1 MASLAPANTDG
12 IFNWLDRDHT
22 VAGPGYNRWLVPPAA
37 LAIHL
42 CIGMA
47 YGFSVF
53 WLPLGRALG
62 VAAGQDKPIVCPG
75 DATTFFGKVAMTGH
89 ALFATDCDWTQFDL
103 GWMFTLFFVL
113 LGTSAALWGGWLER
127 VGPRKAGVVAA
138 LCWCGGLM
146 ISAVGV
152 YIHQLWLLWLGSG
165 LIGGCGL
172 GLGYISPVSTLIKW
186 FPDRRGMATGMAIMG
201 FGGGAMIGSPLA
213 TILMKYFA
221 TPTSVGVWQTF
232 VAMGLIYFVFMLGGA
247 LGYRLPPAGWRP
259 AGWTPPT
266 NAKAMITTGHVHL
279 KDAHKTA
286 QFWLIWG
293 VLCLNVSAGIGI
305 IGAASP
311 MLQETFGGRLFGD
324 PSVGFLQFS
333 DEQKAKAAL
342 VGAAFVGLFSL
353 FNIAGRFGWA
363 SLSDKIG
370 RKLTYTTFFTLGFA
384 CYVAAPTL
392 ATLGMLG
399 VFAAAFCLIA
409 SMYGGGFA
417 TIPAYLA
424 DVFGTQFVGAIH
436 GRLLTAWSTAG
447 IVGPVI
453 VNYMHDNRAAEG
465 IAPDQIYHPIFYV
478 LAGLLVAGF
487 ICNLLIKPLDKKWFM
502 TTKEVEALQLHKAPE
517 RRHPSDAIRG
527 TEETKKA
534 RIALLQPLGI
544 ALIGVAIVWW
554 ITFYTKV
561 GGIGGAWECLFITTA
576 PCAETVTQ
584 AELHGFFAYRPFL
597 MWLGLALWVAG
608 VMLSPKRVD
617 TAPLYWAL
625 VGIPLLWGVWI
636 TVDKALVLFQ

>member
-1 MASLAPANTDG
+1 MATAARAETGTHQVGL
-12 IFNWLDRDHT
+12 LDKEHII
-22 VAGPGYNRWLVPPAA
+22 AEPGYNRWLVPPAA

-53 WLPLGRALG
+53 WLPLGRAVG
-62 VAAGQDKPIVCPG
+62 VAQGLDKPIPCPG
-75 DATTFFGKVAMTGH
+75 DATTFFGKVAITGH

-103 GWMFTLFFVL
+103 GWMFTLFFLL
-113 LGTSAALWGGWLER
+113 LGISAAIWGGWLER
-127 VGPRKAGVVAA
+127 VGPRRAGVVAA
-138 LCWCGGLM
+138 ICWGGGFL

-165 LIGGCGL
+165 IIGGVGL

-213 TILMKYFA
+213 TILMNYFT
-221 TPTSVGVWQTF
+221 TPTTVGVWKTF
-232 VAMGLIYFVFMLGGA
+232 VTLGAIYFIFMMCGA
-247 LGYRLPPAGWRP
+247 FGYRLPPTGWKP
-259 AGWTPPT
+259 EGWTPPAS
-266 NAKAMITTGHVHL
+266 AKAMITAGHVDL

-286 QFWLIWG
+286 QFWLIWA

-324 PSVGFLQFS
+324 PSVGFANLT

-353 FNIAGRFGWA
+353 FNIAGRFFWA

-370 RKLTYTTFFTLGFA
+370 RKLTYFTFFVLGFA

-392 ATLGMLG
+392 ATLGFLG
-399 VFAAAFCLIA
+399 LFAAAFCLIA

-424 DVFGTQFVGAIH
+424 DIFGTQFVGAIH

-447 IVGPVI
+447 IIGPVI
-453 VNYMHDNRAAEG
+453 VNYMHDSRKAEG
-465 IAPDQIYHPIFYV
+465 VPPDQIYHPIFYV
-478 LAGLLVAGF
+478 LSGLLVAGF
-487 ICNLLIKPLDKKWFM
+487 ICNLLIRPLAAKWFM
-502 TTKEVEALQLHKAPE
+502 KPEEVEALQTKTARE
-517 RRHPSDAIRG
+517 RAMHAVEIRGSDDRHPGIR
-527 TEETKKA
+527 
-534 RIALLQPLGI
+534 LLQPIGM
-544 ALIGVAIVWW
+544 ALISVAVVWW
-554 ITFYTKV
+554 ITFYTKA
-561 GGIGGAWECLFITTA
+561 GGIGGAWECLLYSATPCLDTITKS
-576 PCAETVTQ
+576 
-584 AELHGFFAYRPFL
+584 ELAGGFAYRPFL
-597 MWLGLALWVAG
+597 MWIGLALWLAG
-608 VMLSPKRVD
+608 IVLSPRRLEM
-617 TAPLYWAL
+617 APLAWAA

-636 TVDKALVLFQ
+636 TVDKALVLFE